1 MNLHIRPVN
10 SADQSV
16 LWRMLSY
23 AARVEQDGTTD
34 WSVLSTDPFL
44 AAYALDWGRSGDIGF
59 VAAHAESV
67 MGAAWVRSVATI
79 GHDPIGRYGDAELVI
94 AVEPMQLGLGIGTQL
109 LTALLAQTDAAG
121 IVVYCSVRGD
131 NPAQHLYR
139 RAGFVECDRIVNR
152 VGTESIVMQRKEFV

>member
-1 MNLHIRPVN
+1 MNLHIRSVH

-34 WSVLSTDPFL
+34 WSVLRTHPFL
-44 AAYALDWGRSGDIGF
+44 ATYALDWGRDGDIGF
-59 VAAHAESV
+59 VATDTDTV
-67 MGAAWVRSVATI
+67 VGAAWVRSVATI

-94 AVEPMQLGLGIGTQL
+94 AVEPTHLGLGIGTQL
-109 LTALLAQTDAAG
+109 LTVLLAHTDAFG
-121 IVVYCSVRGD
+121 LVVYCSVRSD

-139 RAGFVECDRIVNR
+139 RAGFVACDRIVNR